1 MLHINLKLTATELD
15 LLSSLASD
23 QVFRREFIDSRLPGY
38 KHDPVELGV
47 AKKLIERLRVI
58 TQGAK
63 GGAIPRRKG
72 ALVLHSSTTVQRS
85 PDGL

>member
-23 QVFRREFIDSRLPGY
+23 QLFRREFIDSRLPGY
-38 KHDPVELGV
+38 KHDPIELSV

-58 TQGAK
+58 TRGPE
-63 GGAIPRRKG
+63 GAIPRRKG
-72 ALVLHSSTTVQRS
+72 AVVLRPSNIVKRLS
-85 PDGL
+85 DGL